1 MELSLTSNSSYTHPG
16 WNDTINVEVWLPLDD
31 WNGYLTALA
40 LSEMPNFMLTPD
52 KVDSR
57 VPVEEAIK
65 QAMARL
71 RSY

>member
-1 MELSLTSNSSYTHPG
+1 MLSLTSNSSYTHPG

-31 WNGYLTALA
+31 WNGYATALV
-40 LSEMPNFMLTPD
+40 LFEMPSFMLTFVL
-52 KVDSR
+52 VDSR
-57 VPVEEAIK
+57 VQVEEAIK

>member
-1 MELSLTSNSSYTHPG
+1 MLSLTSNSSYTHSG

-31 WNGYLTALA
+31 WNGYLVALTPFKP
-40 LSEMPNFMLTPD
+40 PNFMLTSD
-52 KVDSR
+52 TVDSK
-57 VPVEEAIK
+57 VPVVEAIK

>member
-1 MELSLTSNSSYTHPG
+1 MLSLTSNSSYTHSG

-31 WNGYLTALA
+31 WNGYATALV
-40 LSEMPNFMLTPD
+40 LFEMPSFMLTSVL
-52 KVDSR
+52 VDSR
-57 VPVEEAIK
+57 VQVEEAIK